1 MTITGDGSC
10 VNVLAALNDATTIEM
25 NVGMTSIYG
34 GEVVKT
40 PEDENDDEHFEPD
53 QGAKNNDDVTD
64 VDTHRDDK
72 NDYISPDIIGNN

>member
-1 MTITGDGSC
+1 VTITGDGSC

-53 QGAKNNDDVTD
+53 QGA
-64 VDTHRDDK
+64 
-72 NDYISPDIIGNN
+72 